1 MKKIIF
7 ALPVLLLA
15 SSCAAPT
22 SHFGFG
28 IIGNTVEPI
37 TVTSNARTTRLKSG
51 KACGQNF
58 LGLVNNGDISV
69 ETAMKNGGIKKIVTV
84 EKEANRMVVMTEICT
99 VVKGY

>member
-15 SSCAAPT
+15 SSCAVPQ
-22 SHFGFG
+22 SHFGMG
-28 IIGNTVEPI
+28 VLGTTVEPI
-37 TVTSNARTTRLKSG
+37 TATSNTRSGRLKSG

-69 ETAMKNGGIKKIVTV
+69 ETAMKNGGISKIVSV
-84 EKEANRMVVMTEICT
+84 EKEAKRMFVMAEICT
-99 VVKGY
+99 IVKGY